1 MAMMQFVGKLLIFLG
16 DCALALWEF
25 TRSGLAWIGNLL
37 DAVLNPILS
46 PLFGWVNPVCVR
58 IGDACFAAI
67 APLPTWLGITLVS
80 AILGVVMLFAF
91 RHLSNQTAIARAKD
105 DIKAS
110 LLAMKLFRDDLRVV
124 FLSQLR
130 LLAATVRLQRYVL
143 APVLWSLLPMLF
155 ILAQMGLRYQ
165 WRPLHVGERAILKLR
180 AAPDASGLEGLTLA
194 PHEGV
199 EVEVGPVPG
208 GGEWVWRIRALTAGR
223 HTLRIL
229 TTVPDPVEI
238 SKEIVVGDSL
248 TRVSAMRPGSH
259 WLDRLFHP
267 VEAPFA
273 KNSVVRN
280 IEIMYPSVQ
289 SYVSG
294 ADYWVVFFFI
304 VSMITALVLAPVFRV
319 KF

>member
-1 MAMMQFVGKLLIFLG
+1 MMQFVGKLLMFLG
-16 DCALALWEF
+16 DCALALWGSLKGGF
-25 TRSGLAWIGNLL
+25 AWIGSAL

-46 PLFGWVNPVCVR
+46 PLLGWVNPVCVK

-67 APLPTWLGITLVS
+67 GTLPAWLGITLFS

-91 RHLSNQTAIARAKD
+91 RHLSNQAAITRAKD
-105 DIKAS
+105 DIKAN

-124 FLSQLR
+124 FVSQLR
-130 LLAATVRLQRYVL
+130 LLAATIRLQRYVL
-143 APVLWSLLPMLF
+143 APVLWSLPPMMF

-165 WRPLHVGERAILKLR
+165 WRPLHVGERAIVKLR
-180 AAPDASGLEGLTLA
+180 AASDASGLDGVTLA
-194 PHEGV
+194 PNENV

-208 GGEWVWRIRALTAGR
+208 GGEWVWRIRAKNAGR
-223 HTLRIL
+223 HTLRFHM
-229 TTVPDPVEI
+229 PGAESGEI
-238 SKEIVVGDSL
+238 SKEVVVGDSL
-248 TRVSAMRPGSH
+248 SRVSAMRPGSH

-267 VEAPFA
+267 VETPFT
-273 KNSVVRN
+273 KNSPIRD
-280 IEIMYPSVQ
+280 IEIIYPSVE

-304 VSMITALVLAPVFRV
+304 VSMITALVFAPVFRV